1 MCNRLETEESHFKS
15 ISIFSIAE
23 VSNVHHC
30 WRSFV
35 KMNLIWLIRDGSLLL
50 NESKEWSQGDSSQ
63 AAYLPP
69 GLPLFILF
77 SANPLL
83 LGSLSATLLLEDQN
97 TKRQCFFF
105 FFFFTMCRQEA
116 DALVT
121 WFVSTYLGLGAF
133 DEVLQ
138 FFLWERWAPPP
149 PSSCT
154 QSERRSATAAHKGL
168 CFDVS
173 SGCPVRGREETD
185 FTDLQD
191 QCCCFSTHMY

>member
-1 MCNRLETEESHFKS
+1 MKSGWQFTGCIPPAWPAALYPFQRESSAARLAQHDASPG
-15 ISIFSIAE
+15 
-23 VSNVHHC
+23 
-30 WRSFV
+30 RSKHKASVF
-35 KMNLIWLIRDGSLLL
+35 
-50 NESKEWSQGDSSQ
+50 
-63 AAYLPP
+63 
-69 GLPLFILF
+69 
-77 SANPLL
+77 
-83 LGSLSATLLLEDQN
+83 
-97 TKRQCFFF
+97 FFF